1 MFIRYLQLCKSDI
14 IYVIIGL
21 ISGGIAS
28 YFGVYVSE
36 HTSRIMQGDFSN
48 ERLLLLLKASI
59 ITIMTTSLRG
69 SLFTYSQNRMKHRIK
84 CIIYEK
90 LLNQPSEYYQI
101 TPVIS
106 LLELITNDVR
116 LVSNVISLN
125 INVISRSVIC
135 IIITCWLLINISW
148 KLTIVAI
155 IIIPFNFLIS
165 KIYDKMHSK
174 LMLGFEDANKLH
186 NSFIHETISHVS
198 LIKTFAT
205 EELSRKKHDILSKN
219 ISKYYEYESIMYA
232 INLFIVYNMPIITT
246 ITVIIS
252 AKYMLISDGL
262 ITFVLHNQG
271 LYGTIQSIL
280 NLKNEFSNCRESYKR
295 IIDIL
300 DTPSLQKGYYIP
312 SNDIIGTIQFK
323 NIYFKYQNATE
334 NILTNFS
341 FNIKQGDKIAIIG
354 PSGSGKSTIVK
365 LLIGIINPLSGSI
378 LIDDVDTKHYDN
390 EWLKKRIGYVAQ
402 DSIMF
407 SDTIANN
414 IAYGLETYT
423 DDDIVTASKLANAHE
438 FILKLPN
445 QYQTKLEGTEL
456 SSLSGG
462 QKQRIS
468 IARALVRKPQ
478 IIIFDE
484 ATSALDPYCEETVQN
499 TIKECFTKQQS
510 TMIIIAHRRSALDIA
525 DKIYNLD
532 NSQLLSHI

>member
-101 TPVIS
+101 TPVSS

-174 LMLGFEDANKLH
+174 LML
-186 NSFIHETISHVS
+186 
-198 LIKTFAT
+198 
-205 EELSRKKHDILSKN
+205 
-219 ISKYYEYESIMYA
+219 
-232 INLFIVYNMPIITT
+232 
-246 ITVIIS
+246 VI
-252 AKYMLISDGL
+252 
-262 ITFVLHNQG
+262 
-271 LYGTIQSIL
+271 
-280 NLKNEFSNCRESYKR
+280 
-295 IIDIL
+295 
-300 DTPSLQKGYYIP
+300 
-312 SNDIIGTIQFK
+312 
-323 NIYFKYQNATE
+323 
-334 NILTNFS
+334 
-341 FNIKQGDKIAIIG
+341 
-354 PSGSGKSTIVK
+354 
-365 LLIGIINPLSGSI
+365 
-378 LIDDVDTKHYDN
+378 
-390 EWLKKRIGYVAQ
+390 
-402 DSIMF
+402 
-407 SDTIANN
+407 
-414 IAYGLETYT
+414 
-423 DDDIVTASKLANAHE
+423 
-438 FILKLPN
+438 
-445 QYQTKLEGTEL
+445 
-456 SSLSGG
+456 
-462 QKQRIS
+462 
-468 IARALVRKPQ
+468 
-478 IIIFDE
+478 
-484 ATSALDPYCEETVQN
+484 
-499 TIKECFTKQQS
+499 
-510 TMIIIAHRRSALDIA
+510 
-525 DKIYNLD
+525 
-532 NSQLLSHI
+532 

>member
-1 MFIRYLQLCKSDI
+1 MEQYNLYLILKTNFQI
-14 IYVIIGL
+14 VANL
-21 ISGGIAS
+21 IK
-28 YFGVYVSE
+28 E
-36 HTSRIMQGDFSN
+36 
-48 ERLLLLLKASI
+48 
-59 ITIMTTSLRG
+59 
-69 SLFTYSQNRMKHRIK
+69 
-84 CIIYEK
+84 
-90 LLNQPSEYYQI
+90 
-101 TPVIS
+101 
-106 LLELITNDVR
+106 
-116 LVSNVISLN
+116 
-125 INVISRSVIC
+125 
-135 IIITCWLLINISW
+135 LLIFW
-148 KLTIVAI
+148 
-155 IIIPFNFLIS
+155 
-165 KIYDKMHSK
+165 Y
-174 LMLGFEDANKLH
+174 
-186 NSFIHETISHVS
+186 
-198 LIKTFAT
+198 
-205 EELSRKKHDILSKN
+205 
-219 ISKYYEYESIMYA
+219 
-232 INLFIVYNMPIITT
+232 
-246 ITVIIS
+246 
-252 AKYMLISDGL
+252 
-262 ITFVLHNQG
+262 
-271 LYGTIQSIL
+271 
-280 NLKNEFSNCRESYKR
+280 
-295 IIDIL
+295 
-300 DTPSLQKGYYIP
+300 TPSLQKGYYIP